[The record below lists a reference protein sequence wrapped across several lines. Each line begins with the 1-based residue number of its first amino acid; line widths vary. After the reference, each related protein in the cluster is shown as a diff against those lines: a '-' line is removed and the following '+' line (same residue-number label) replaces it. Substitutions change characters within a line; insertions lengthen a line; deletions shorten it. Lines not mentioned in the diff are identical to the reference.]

1 MKNLRRVCGATVLT
15 CVFAVAV
22 SAGDMH
28 AGGITSPPP
37 PPPPAVSE
45 TAATQ
50 GDISC
55 GVTADVIAAL
65 LGLLSV
71 L

>member
-1 MKNLRRVCGATVLT
+1 MKNLQRICAAVALMCML
-15 CVFAVAV
+15 AVAV
-22 SAGDMH
+22 SAGDMS
-28 AGGITSPPP
+28 AGGVTPPP
-37 PPPPAVSE
+37 PPPPTSSQ
-45 TAATQ
+45 TATTE
-50 GDISC
+50 GEISC